1 MIPMGERI
9 RQAGD
14 KAVPLLVEL
23 SIRAAAEA
31 FQALE
36 ALDEDETS
44 GPDIAEAN
52 RMPTSRIVGATADVV
67 SELRTLA
74 VRTGA
79 HELMVTSVAYDLD
92 ARLRNLELLAEAW
105 PLTAPA

>member
-23 SIRAAAEA
+23 SIRAGAEA

-36 ALDEDETS
+36 ALEEDETG
-44 GPDIAEAN
+44 GPDIAEAK
-52 RMPTSRIVGATADVV
+52 RRIGKII
-67 SELRTLA
+67 
-74 VRTGA
+74 
-79 HELMVTSVAYDLD
+79 
-92 ARLRNLELLAEAW
+92 RLLLLGER
-105 PLTAPA
+105 